1 MKTIDSLVEGDTQ
14 SARERWVDA
23 VRGQV
28 ESLRY
33 GVVQI
38 VIHDSRVVQI
48 EKTEKIRFDQTEAR

>member
-1 MKTIDSLVEGDTQ
+1 MKTTESSVECDTQ
-14 SARERWVDA
+14 NTRERWVEA

-38 VIHDSRVVQI
+38 VVHDSGVVQI